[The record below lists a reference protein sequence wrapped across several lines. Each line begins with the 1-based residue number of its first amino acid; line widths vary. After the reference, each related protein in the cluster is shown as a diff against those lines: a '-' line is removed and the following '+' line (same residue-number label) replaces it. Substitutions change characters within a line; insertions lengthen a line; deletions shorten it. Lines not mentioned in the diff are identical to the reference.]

1 MGKVI
6 GLTGGI
12 GSGKTA
18 VGHILETLGVKVIDA
33 DIIARQIVEP
43 NMPAL
48 KAIQKLFGDQVIDK
62 SGQLNRAKLREMIF
76 NDNSKKQ
83 QLEQLLHPLIQAE
96 IQQQIE
102 QNQTHYNLIAVAI
115 PLLIEAILKGN
126 KPSYISQVWVVDCP
140 VEQQIE
146 RASARD
152 NNSKAQIEK
161 IIAAQASREQ
171 RLEHANKVI
180 DNSGSLD
187 ALQIQ
192 VKKMVAELS

>member
-102 QNQTHYNLIAVAI
+102 QNQTHYNLIAVAM